1 MKLIPS
7 AFMLFALCG
16 AGVFAADTGR
26 ASMAQMYDRELSM
39 VEREVVSLA
48 EAMPSDKYGFTPT
61 NGDFKGVRTFG
72 QQFSHIA
79 TVIYEVSAGVLG
91 EKSPVDAGKSENGP
105 ESLKTKDAIVKY
117 LKDAFAYGHK
127 AMNSLTDQN
136 FRELVASPFG
146 DKSPRGSL
154 ANVNLWHTFDHYGQA
169 VVYARM
175 NRIVPPASRQQ

>member
-1 MKLIPS
+1 MRFIS
-7 AFMLFALCG
+7 TAFVLFALFSIG
-16 AGVFAADTGR
+16 IFAADAGH

-39 VEREVVSLA
+39 AEREVVSLA
-48 EAMPSDKYGFTPT
+48 EAMPSDKYEFAPSS
-61 NGDFKGVRTFG
+61 GDFKGVRTFG

-91 EKSPVDAGKSENGP
+91 EKSPVDAGKSENGA

-136 FRELVASPFG
+136 FTELVTSPFG

-154 ANVNLWHTFDHYGQA
+154 ANVSVWHTFDHYGQA

-175 NRIVPPASRQQ
+175 NGVVPPASKQQ